1 MIQRRDGSGGC
12 LGQFEDLIR
21 EGSSAGCTA
30 GCSPVSRNS
39 EGYSSDWHNPGDYS
53 SEVHKV
59 EVHIETQGLDMT
71 LLSLDLDQKH
81 DPAGLA
87 LGHGPERETEFGWAE
102 DPAIEAVTCLT
113 CEYQTLWAFW
123 FQSWLKLRRI
133 IEQANKLSVTAHPTS
148 DFLPKVTDKE

>member
-1 MIQRRDGSGGC
+1 MIQRQDGSGGC
-12 LGQFEDLIR
+12 LDQFEDLIQ
-21 EGSSAGCTA
+21 EGSSAGCKA

-39 EGYSSDWHNPGDYS
+39 EDYSSDWHNPGDCS

-59 EVHIETQGLDMT
+59 EDHIEIRGLDMT

-113 CEYQTLWAFW
+113 CEYQTLWAFR
-123 FQSWLKLRRI
+123 FQSWLK
-133 IEQANKLSVTAHPTS
+133 
-148 DFLPKVTDKE
+148 